1 MEKYEISENDET
13 TVRLLYIKLLACWN
27 NYDANQYAEL
37 FTDNANLIG
46 YDGSQINGKKEIKTQ
61 LSKIFKDHKPASYI
75 NIIRE
80 IRFITPDVAILRS
93 VVGMIPPGKFDINP
107 EVNAIQTMVA
117 ERHEDGFLISLFH
130 NTPAAFHGHP
140 ELREKL
146 SEEFREVVSLQKS
159 A

>member
-1 MEKYEISENDET
+1 MENYNTEQDET
-13 TVRLLYIKLLACWN
+13 AVRLLYIKLLACWN
-27 NYDANQYAEL
+27 NYDAGQYSEL
-37 FTDNANLIG
+37 FADDANVIG
-46 YDGSQINGKKEIKTQ
+46 FDGSLMNGKKEVRAQ
-61 LSKIFKDHKPASYI
+61 LSKIFKEHKPAAYV

-107 EVNAIQTMVA
+107 DVNAIQTLVA
-117 ERHEDGFLISLFH
+117 KRVDNGFLISLFH

-146 SEEFREVVSLQKS
+146 TEELREVSLVQKP